1 MIRGPVGDPT
11 ANRRCAGARGSVR
24 RAAPSLARSLLQASA
39 DLSRS
44 PPSGVDARARMSA
57 CSSSRNHARGTRRCW
72 NPDQQTP
79 YQDPGHACLSTE
91 MARGWRRVRGWCR
104 DVACCPTRVSALRL
118 VGRCLSVVL
127 DARGHLAPH
136 VRVTPMIA
144 ARCAQSHL
152 EPHQDGDGHRNPLRP
167 LYRPRCRYLPRVS
180 RRDGQHLH
188 RALTRAEA
196 QRLRSPPTM
205 SVPSAGCRECR
216 VRADDAALHAAYRPV
231 VRRRTAC
238 GGVEGT
244 ASSLK
249 IER

>member
-1 MIRGPVGDPT
+1 MIRGLGGDPT

-79 YQDPGHACLSTE
+79 YQDPGHACLL
-91 MARGWRRVRGWCR
+91 RRWHGGGAVCGGGVVTWHAVPPASPPCGSSAA
-104 DVACCPTRVSALRL
+104 VCPS
-118 VGRCLSVVL
+118 SSM
-127 DARGHLAPH
+127 RGHLAPH

-152 EPHQDGDGHRNPLRP
+152 EPHQDGDGHRNPLHP

-205 SVPSAGCRECR
+205 SVPSAGCRACR
-216 VRADDAALHAAYRPV
+216 VRADDAALNSMPPTVRSFVGAPRAGAWRG
-231 VRRRTAC
+231 RRRP
-238 GGVEGT
+238 
-244 ASSLK
+244 
-249 IER
+249 

>member
-1 MIRGPVGDPT
+1 MTP
-11 ANRRCAGARGSVR
+11 RRIGAVQAHKG
-24 RAAPSLARSLLQASA
+24 ASA
-39 DLSRS
+39 VPLPLWRDR
-44 PPSGVDARARMSA
+44 
-57 CSSSRNHARGTRRCW
+57 SSRRQLTSREVPLAVSMRA
-72 NPDQQTP
+72 
-79 YQDPGHACLSTE
+79 HACLLAPHHATTRAGHVDAGTLINRHHTKIQATHASL
-91 MARGWRRVRGWCR
+91 RRWHGGGAVCGGGVVTWHAVPPASPPCGSSAA
-104 DVACCPTRVSALRL
+104 VCPS
-118 VGRCLSVVL
+118 SSM
-127 DARGHLAPH
+127 RGHLAPH
-136 VRVTPMIA
+136 VRVTPM
-144 ARCAQSHL
+144 L